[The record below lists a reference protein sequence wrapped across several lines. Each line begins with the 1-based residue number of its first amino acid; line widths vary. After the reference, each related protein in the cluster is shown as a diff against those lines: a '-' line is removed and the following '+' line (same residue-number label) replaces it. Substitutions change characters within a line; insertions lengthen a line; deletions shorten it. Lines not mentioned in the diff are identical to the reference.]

1 MNKTLTDRPASA
13 GAASHAIVD
22 LQARL
27 FRVPLGESM
36 GDAMHG
42 LHTHFELVTVTIR
55 TADGLEGTGYTY
67 TGGKGGRAILAM
79 VNHDLRPFLL
89 GRDASEVEALNDAMQ
104 VHIHYVGRGGIAS
117 FAISACDVALWD
129 LRCKAAGQ
137 PLWKMAG
144 GTSNRS
150 MAYRGAI
157 DLNFTMERLLHDV
170 QGFMDEGYQAVKIKV
185 GQPTLAEDVERA
197 RRVRELLGPDRKFM
211 VDANYGWDVETAIR
225 AGHALREF
233 DLTWYEEPTEPGD
246 YLGYARIA
254 EETDVPLASGENF
267 HTLEEFRNAVQWAK
281 LSYAQPD
288 ASNCGGV
295 TGWLRAAKL
304 CAEAG
309 IPACSHGMQELHV
322 SLVGAQ
328 PNAGWLEVHSFPID
342 KYTTRPLVLEGLHAV
357 APDTPGTGV
366 EFAWDKLAP
375 HAVPA

>member
-1 MNKTLTDRPASA
+1 MTRT
-13 GAASHAIVD
+13 ITD

-55 TADGLEGTGYTY
+55 CSDGLEGTGYTY

-79 VNHDLRPFLL
+79 VNHDLRPFLM
-89 GRDASEVEALNDAMQ
+89 GREAADVEALNHAMQ
-104 VHIHYVGRGGIAS
+104 VHLHYVGRGGIAS
-117 FAISACDVALWD
+117 FAISACDIALWD
-129 LRCKAAGQ
+129 IRCKEAGQ
-137 PLWKMAG
+137 PLWRMAG
-144 GTSNRS
+144 GASNRS

-157 DLNFTMERLLHDV
+157 DLNFTLERLLHDV
-170 QGFMDEGYQAVKIKV
+170 QGFVDEGYRAVKIKV
-185 GQPTLAEDVERA
+185 GQPTLDEDIERA
-197 RRVRELLGPDRKFM
+197 RRVREVLGPDRKFM
-211 VDANYGWDVETAIR
+211 IDANYGWDVDTAIR
-225 AGHALREF
+225 AGLAMKDL
-233 DLTWYEEPTEPGD
+233 DLTWFEEPTEPGD
-246 YLGYARIA
+246 YLGTARIA
-254 EETDVPLASGENF
+254 EETGVPVASGENF

-295 TGWLRAAKL
+295 TGWLAVARL
-304 CAEAG
+304 CAGAG

-328 PNAGWLEVHSFPID
+328 TNAGWLEVHSFPID
-342 KYTTRPLVLEGLHAV
+342 KYTTRPLVLDGLHAV

-366 EFAWDKLAP
+366 EFAWDTLAP
-375 HAVPA
+375 HAVQAA

>member
-1 MNKTLTDRPASA
+1 MTRT
-13 GAASHAIVD
+13 ITD

-27 FRVPLGESM
+27 FRVPLAEVMSDAKH
-36 GDAMHG
+36 GD
-42 LHTHFELVTVTIR
+42 HTHFELVTVTVR
-55 TADGLEGTGYTY
+55 TSDGLEGTGYTY
-67 TGGKGGRAILAM
+67 TGGKGGRAILAL

-89 GRDASEVEALNDAMQ
+89 GRDADGVEALNDGMQ
-104 VHIHYVGRGGIAS
+104 VHIHYVGRGGLAS

-129 LRCKAAGQ
+129 IRCKAAGK
-137 PLWKMAG
+137 PLWQVAG
-144 GTSNRS
+144 GASNRS

-157 DLNFTMERLLHDV
+157 DLNFTLERLLHDV
-170 QGFMDEGYQAVKIKV
+170 QGFIDEGYRAVKIKV
-185 GQPTLAEDVERA
+185 GQPTLEEDLERA
-197 RRVRELLGPDRKFM
+197 RRVRDLLGPDRKFM
-211 VDANYGWDVETAIR
+211 VDANYGWDVDTAIR
-225 AGHALREF
+225 AGHAF
-233 DLTWYEEPTEPGD
+233 KDLDLLWYEEPTEPGD
-246 YLGYARIA
+246 YLGTARIA
-254 EETDVPLASGENF
+254 EETGVPIASGENL
-267 HTLEEFRNAVQWAK
+267 HTLEEFEHAIRWAG

-304 CAEAG
+304 CEKAG

-342 KYTTRPLVLEGLHAV
+342 TYTTRPLVLDGLHAV

-375 HAVPA
+375 YAVPA